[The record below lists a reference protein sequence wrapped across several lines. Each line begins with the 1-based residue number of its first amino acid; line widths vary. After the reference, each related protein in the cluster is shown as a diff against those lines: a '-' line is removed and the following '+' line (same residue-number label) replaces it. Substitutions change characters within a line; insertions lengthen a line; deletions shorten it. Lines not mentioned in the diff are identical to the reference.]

1 MLILLVLSIII
12 GAIVAG
18 VTGIGV
24 LFWVISIFFFICGLP
39 AALITGFVH
48 GENGYAQ
55 DRADYREELR
65 ELVEEERFL
74 ERELHEDERLGTY
87 LDAMEDHDDEPDIY
101 IDNRQIHFHD
111 HQNSKSRLK
120 KSDKL

>member
-39 AALITGFVH
+39 IALITGFVH
-48 GENGYAQ
+48 GENEYAQ

-65 ELVEEERFL
+65 ELAEEERFL
-74 ERELHEDERLGTY
+74 ERELYEDERLGTY

-101 IDNRQIHFHD
+101 IDTAVRF
-111 HQNSKSRLK
+111 K
-120 KSDKL
+120 